1 MGKNTLNT
9 FGDKNEFINQYEG
22 NYSDAERR
30 IVQQNSKTNLT
41 KGMHSKNDKMRSES
55 HIGPT

>member
-30 IVQQNSKTNLT
+30 IVQ
-41 KGMHSKNDKMRSES
+41 
-55 HIGPT
+55 